1 MIVNR
6 ELTQEIRIERHRE
19 GNAPI
24 VFEFVDSAG
33 DPYAVTGTYVF
44 YIGRRTLPGV
54 IAGNLLTFELLPAD
68 KAALPQ
74 GVYPFEIAY
83 LDGANEPIPFK
94 GVFSW
99 AVLSGNQS
107 SNTVPRIRVTVGPT
121 SYTAG
126 VSVIAG
132 PKGDTG
138 EVGAGLKLS
147 YRHVQMSASNTWTV
161 AHNMGYRPG
170 GVDARDSSGAQWIGS
185 ITHLDENNFEINY
198 GEFSFS
204 GELYCS

>member
-83 LDGANEPIPFK
+83 LDGANDPIPFK

-126 VSVIAG
+126 VSVIVG
-132 PKGDTG
+132 PKGESAYQLAVDNG
-138 EVGAGLKLS
+138 FVGSLSEWLDSLGSGAGT
-147 YRHVQMSASNTWTV
+147 SAMVKAVYDPDNDGIVDNAAKIEGLPINQISLNG
-161 AHNMGYRPG
+161 GY
-170 GVDARDSSGAQWIGS
+170 
-185 ITHLDENNFEINY
+185 F
-198 GEFSFS
+198 
-204 GELYCS
+204 